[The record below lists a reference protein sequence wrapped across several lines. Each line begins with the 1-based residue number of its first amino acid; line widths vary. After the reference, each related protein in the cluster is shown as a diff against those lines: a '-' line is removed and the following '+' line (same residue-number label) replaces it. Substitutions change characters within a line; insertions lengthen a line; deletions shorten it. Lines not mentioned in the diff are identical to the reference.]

1 MLKEYRRGKINITFG
16 SDTVT
21 GIDTSWL
28 TYCGSGDVLHVGDQ
42 SMAILGVVSNTE
54 LLLVDTWAGTSGGS
68 LSYRVQISHD
78 SLDRGKKVKLDWVH
92 MERDVRCVADVIA
105 YDRPWQADLR
115 SQDLLNKAVGFALAG
130 APLPTTWRDSNNNNM
145 PITSLEQLVVIG
157 GAMAQQ
163 TEIVYHRSW
172 ELKAAIWAATSEEE
186 LSLIEWEIE
195 PPS

>member
-1 MLKEYRRGKINITFG
+1 MLKEYRRGKINIAFG
-16 SDTVT
+16 SNIAT
-21 GIDTSWL
+21 GTDTSWL
-28 TYCGSGDVLHVGDQ
+28 TYCKGGDVLHVGGQ
-42 SMAILGVVSNTE
+42 SMEILGVTDNISLVLTE
-54 LLLVDTWAGTSGGS
+54 TWAGVSGNG
-68 LSYRVQISHD
+68 LAYRIEISHD

-92 MERDVRCVADVIA
+92 MERDVRCVVDVIA
-105 YDRPWQADLR
+105 YGRPWQADLR
-115 SQDLLNKAVGFALAG
+115 SQDLLNKVVGLALAG
-130 APLPTTWRDSNNNNM
+130 APLPTVWRDSNNSDM
-145 PITSLEQLVVIG
+145 PITSVEQLVVIG